1 MTKEE
6 LIQKRISAISL
17 GCDKNRVDLEK
28 MLFKLKEYGFE
39 IISSI
44 EEANIVLINTCAFIE
59 PARQEAIDNIIE
71 VEALKKM
78 GRVEKILVT
87 GCLPSR
93 HSKQILEAFPLVDA
107 AIDFHKNDE
116 ITNIIENL
124 YSVENSKC
132 VASYDRVLTTSSSY
146 AYLKIAD
153 GCNNVCAYCTIP
165 RIRGPYKSENMQ
177 DIVAEAKLL
186 AKKGVKELIVV
197 AQDTTR
203 YGIDLYGKPQL
214 VELLKKLASIK
225 DIKWIRL
232 HYAYPEMISAELLNF
247 IDNEPKMCNYID
259 IPLQHI
265 DDNVLSLMRRKHNE
279 KFSRDLVKEI
289 KVYHPDIKI
298 RSTFIVGHP
307 GETRKAFGK
316 LLKFLKSAKLDY
328 VGFFPYSREEGTV
341 SYYLK
346 GQKSRLTKL
355 FRLKK
360 AQKLQAKIAFELASK
375 QIGDTIEVLVDEYD
389 ENDGTYVG
397 HCKFLSPSVDFG
409 VKIVDNNIVHIGEF
423 VMVKLND
430 FDGNFYKG
438 EIV

>member
-6 LIQKRISAISL
+6 LKGKRISAISL

-28 MLFKLKEYGFE
+28 MLFKLKDYGFT
-39 IISSI
+39 IVANI
-44 EEANIVLINTCAFIE
+44 EEADVVLINTCAFIE

-78 GRVEKILVT
+78 GRVEKIVVT
-87 GCLPSR
+87 GCLPSK
-93 HSKQILEAFPLVDA
+93 HSKQILDAFPLVDA
-107 AIDFHKNDE
+107 VLDFHKNDE
-116 ITNIIENL
+116 ITNVIENL
-124 YSVENSKC
+124 YSVEKSKC
-132 VASYDRVLTTSSSY
+132 IDSYDRVLTTSSSY

-153 GCNNVCAYCTIP
+153 GCDNVCAYCTIP
-165 RIRGPYKSENMQ
+165 RIRGPYKSEKIQ

-186 AKKGVKELIVV
+186 AKKGVKELILV

-214 VELLKKLASIK
+214 VELLKKLAGIK

-247 IDNEPKMCNYID
+247 IDNEPKMCNYLD

-265 DDNVLSLMRRKHNE
+265 DDNVLTLMRRKHNE
-279 KFSRDLVKEI
+279 KSSRDLINEI
-289 KVYHPDIKI
+289 KTYHPDIKI

-307 GETRKAFGK
+307 GETRKSFRK
-316 LLKFLKSAKLDY
+316 LLKFLSVAKLDY

-346 GQKSRLTKL
+346 GQKTRLTKL
-355 FRLKK
+355 FRLKR
-360 AQKLQAKIAFELASK
+360 AQKLQMKIAFDNAKRE
-375 QIGDTIEVLVDEYD
+375 IDNVVEVLIDEYD
-389 ENDGTYVG
+389 ENDGTYLG

-409 VKIVDNNIVHIGEF
+409 IKIVDNSNVKIGEF
-423 VMVKLND
+423 VNVKLND

-438 EIV
+438 EVV

>member
-6 LIQKRISAISL
+6 LKGKRISAISL

-28 MLFKLKEYGFE
+28 MLFKLKDYGFT
-39 IISSI
+39 IVANI
-44 EEANIVLINTCAFIE
+44 EEADVVLINTCAFIE

-78 GRVEKILVT
+78 GRVEKIVVT
-87 GCLPSR
+87 GCLPSK
-93 HSKQILEAFPLVDA
+93 HSKQILDAFPLVDA
-107 AIDFHKNDE
+107 VLDFHKNDE
-116 ITNIIENL
+116 ITNVIENL
-124 YSVENSKC
+124 YSVEKSKC
-132 VASYDRVLTTSSSY
+132 IDSYDRVLTTSSSY

-307 GETRKAFGK
+307 GETRKAFSK

>member
-6 LIQKRISAISL
+6 LTKKTVSAISL

-39 IISSI
+39 IISNI

-71 VEALKKM
+71 VEDLKKA
-78 GRVEKILVT
+78 GKIEKFIVT

-93 HSKQILEAFPLVDA
+93 YSKQILEAFPLVDA
-107 AIDFHKNDE
+107 VVDFHKNDE
-116 ITNIIENL
+116 ITNVIENL
-124 YSVENSKC
+124 YSVEKSKC
-132 VASYDRVLTTSSSY
+132 VDSYDRVLTTSSCY

-165 RIRGPYKSENMQ
+165 RIRGPYKSEKMQ

-225 DIKWIRL
+225 EIKWIRL

-247 IDNEPKMCNYID
+247 IDNEPKMCNYLD

-265 DDNVLSLMRRKHNE
+265 DDDVLSKMRRKHNE
-279 KFSRDLVKEI
+279 KFSRDLINEI
-289 KVYHPDIKI
+289 KIFHPEIKI

-307 GETRKAFGK
+307 GETRRAFVK

-346 GQKSRLTKL
+346 GQKSRLTKFL
-355 FRLKK
+355 RLKK
-360 AQKLQAKIAFELASK
+360 AQKLQSKIAFELASK
-375 QIGDTIEVLVDEYD
+375 HMGEIIEVLVDEYD
-389 ENDGTYVG
+389 QNDGTYVG

-409 VKIVDNNIVHIGEF
+409 VKIVDNNSVHIGEF
-423 VMVKLND
+423 FMVKLND

-438 EIV
+438 ELV

>member
-1 MTKEE
+1 M
-6 LIQKRISAISL
+6 
-17 GCDKNRVDLEK
+17 
-28 MLFKLKEYGFE
+28 
-39 IISSI
+39 
-44 EEANIVLINTCAFIE
+44 
-59 PARQEAIDNIIE
+59 
-71 VEALKKM
+71 
-78 GRVEKILVT
+78 
-87 GCLPSR
+87 
-93 HSKQILEAFPLVDA
+93 
-107 AIDFHKNDE
+107 
-116 ITNIIENL
+116 
-124 YSVENSKC
+124 
-132 VASYDRVLTTSSSY
+132 ASYDRVLTTSSSY

-409 VKIVDNNIVHIGEF
+409 VKIVDNNSVHIGEF

-438 EIV
+438 EVV

>member
-409 VKIVDNNIVHIGEF
+409 VKIVDNNSVHIGEF

-438 EIV
+438 EVV